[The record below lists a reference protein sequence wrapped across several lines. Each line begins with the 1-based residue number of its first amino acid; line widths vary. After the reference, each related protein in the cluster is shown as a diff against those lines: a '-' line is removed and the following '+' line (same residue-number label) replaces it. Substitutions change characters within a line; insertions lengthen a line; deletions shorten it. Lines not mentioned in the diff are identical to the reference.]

1 MRHRI
6 GVWVLLAVVSAAVS
20 AAAWM
25 VAMRVEVRSVEPVGE
40 RTRMV
45 LTAHVAPEDRS
56 RIGPN
61 GWMDVEIR
69 SDGRVVQHASG
80 PASLAAGGAAQ
91 LEVVWPPGTYQL
103 WVRLEGVESGEVG
116 VWQGSVEVPELSRE
130 ARTPVPSEPAS
141 SPTVPPVKPAV
152 PSDRTAT
159 AQPRVTPTP
168 TAPQKTTV
176 LSETA
181 PAPTGV
187 QRVPPAPEPTRT
199 GGRVHAPTAVLD
211 PSPAAAEGLLAQ
223 WAQRAPGLRDM
234 TVLVLDSS
242 RPVQGLG
249 AAGFE
254 VRVDGDSVQA
264 RVGDGSSAPVHVV
277 LAVDLSQS
285 MADELLDVRRALS
298 RLAVR
303 AQVPRGATLVLTADQ
318 RPRVAAEWGATPET
332 VMEVLATAGDSQAG
346 DLAGLVAAALEAL
359 DDRRGR
365 RFVVLVTDGG
375 ATSTS
380 DGWREAEAAAR
391 TVGATILQVRFPS
404 DEPSRR
410 EQRVLTDLTEMTGGK
425 SYVASNTDVLELAVE
440 HFATLISGSYVLA
453 VPVPAGQGSVR
464 VKVDTAARGLDVLAP
479 RFIGPGS

>member
-1 MRHRI
+1 MRQRL
-6 GVWVLLAVVSAAVS
+6 GVWVLLAGVSTAVS

-25 VAMRVEVRSVEPVGE
+25 VAMRVEVHSVQAVGE

-61 GWMDVEIR
+61 GWLDVEIR
-69 SDGRVVQHASG
+69 SDGQVVQRASG

-116 VWQGSVEVPELSRE
+116 VWQGPVEVPELARE
-130 ARTPVPSEPAS
+130 LPTPTPPEPAS

-152 PSDRTAT
+152 PSDRPAA

-168 TAPQKTTV
+168 TAPQATPT
-176 LSETA
+176 LSEAA
-181 PAPTGV
+181 PAPTVV
-187 QRVPPAPEPTRT
+187 QRAAPAPEPTPT
-199 GGRVHAPTAVLD
+199 GGPVHAPTVVLD
-211 PSPAAAEGLLAQ
+211 PSPVAAEGLLGQ

-242 RPVQGLG
+242 RPVPGLA
-249 AAGFE
+249 AAGFD

-264 RVGDGSSAPVHVV
+264 RAGDRSSAPVHLV

-285 MADELLDVRRALS
+285 MAGELLDVRRVLS

-303 AQVPRGATLVLTADQ
+303 AQAPGGETAVLTADPS
-318 RPRVAAEWGATPET
+318 PRVAAEWGATPET
-332 VMEVLATAGDSQAG
+332 VMEVLTTAGDPQAG
-346 DLAGLVAAALEAL
+346 DLAGLVVAALEAL

-391 TVGATILQVRFPS
+391 TVGAAILQVRFPS
-404 DEPSRR
+404 DEGSRR
-410 EQRVLTDLTEMTGGK
+410 EQRMLTELSEVTGGK

-453 VPVPAGQGSVR
+453 VPVPAGRDPVR
-464 VKVDTAARGLDVLAP
+464 VKVDTEARGLEVLAP